1 MYVNILQKNKKDVTA
16 LLLFGIVAVS
26 FGFGVYYLLPLGLVS
41 FNLSLSLSVSL
52 GILFGMIFAL
62 ALLTVNLMQ
71 ILNVIVARCVL
82 ILESSSIRL
91 TVLKNLV
98 AHRDRNRMT
107 ALVFSL
113 TLGFILFLNIVA
125 RIPFNVD
132 WLNCTR
138 TKGFHSMRIG
148 RMNIPMPEIELF
160 IREYE
165 DHFEEFGA
173 VTAPMFNMN
182 GDIYWSERMDW
193 TYPKD
198 IETIKIS
205 DLGRRKWDQVSLI
218 GASPNFIDSIER
230 QFIVPETYDWR
241 ITRFPEQG
249 LAGKAPIHY
258 LYDKGGLTFGE

>member
-1 MYVNILQKNKKDVTA
+1 MTS

-52 GILFGMIFAL
+52 AILFGMIFAL

-71 ILNVIVARCVL
+71 ILNVMVARFCL
-82 ILESSSIRL
+82 FFESSSIRL

-160 IREYE
+160 IRKYE

-198 IETIKIS
+198 IDTIQIS
-205 DLGRRKWDQVSLI
+205 DLGRRKWD
-218 GASPNFIDSIER
+218 
-230 QFIVPETYDWR
+230 
-241 ITRFPEQG
+241 
-249 LAGKAPIHY
+249 
-258 LYDKGGLTFGE
+258 